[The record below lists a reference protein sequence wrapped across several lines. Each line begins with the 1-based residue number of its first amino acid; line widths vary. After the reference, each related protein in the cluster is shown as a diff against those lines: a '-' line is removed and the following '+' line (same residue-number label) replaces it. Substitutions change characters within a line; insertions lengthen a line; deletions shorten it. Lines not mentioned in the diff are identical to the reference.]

1 MKKNERPLL
10 SVMIPVYNASSYL
23 KECLDSVINQSYTN
37 LQIIC
42 VNDGSTDDS
51 GNILEEYKNKDHRV
65 VVLNK
70 KNSGIVGARKEAIRH
85 AIGQYAVCIDADDW
99 IEKDLL
105 EDLMHLALKNGADVV
120 TSGCIREYGKG
131 TSVDADIMPVGTYK
145 GEALHHR
152 FHSQMMGKGVCFQ
165 QNVKTTI
172 WGKIYKTELLRK
184 YQMQVD
190 DCINVGEDSAV
201 VYPCLLN
208 AKCVVVSGYNKY
220 HYRVLP
226 KSAAVTRH
234 KDEEESLTALE
245 MILKKEFMRFDN
257 QIENMEYQSYAI
269 SLFNRL
275 VICPESIVGIR
286 EGVLYP
292 FVGVKETDRVII
304 YGAGRFG
311 KRLYEHMIEIG
322 MDVAAIVD
330 RNDGNGVVSVDSINN
345 YSYDKIIVAVLK
357 NNIAIEICDNLKRI
371 GININNIVTI
381 DCESLIKER
390 M

>member
-1 MKKNERPLL
+1 MKKNEWPLL
-10 SVMIPVYNASSYL
+10 SVLIPVYNTSSYL
-23 KECLDSVINQSYTN
+23 KECLDSVVNQSYTN

-51 GNILEEYKNKDHRV
+51 GKILDEYQNRDNRV
-65 VVLNK
+65 VVLHK

-85 AIGQYAVCIDADDW
+85 AKGEYSVCIDSDDW
-99 IEKDLL
+99 IEKELL
-105 EDLMHLALKNGADVV
+105 EDLMELALKNNADVV
-120 TSGCIREYGKG
+120 TSGCVREYGKG
-131 TSVDADIMPVGTYK
+131 SSIDSDAIPSGTYI
-145 GEALHHR
+145 GENLHHS
-152 FHSQMMGKGVCFQ
+152 FHAQMMGKGICFQ

-172 WGKIYKTELLRK
+172 WGKIYKTDLLRK
-184 YQMQVD
+184 YQMQAD

-208 AKCVVVSGYNKY
+208 ARCIVVSGYNKY

-226 KSAAVTRH
+226 VSAAVTRH

-245 MILKKEFMRFDN
+245 SILKKEFGRFEN

-275 VICPESIVGIR
+275 VICPESIVEIR
-286 EGVLYP
+286 NGVLYP
-292 FVGVKETDRVII
+292 FVGVKKTDRVLI

-311 KRLYEHMIEIG
+311 KRLYERMLEIG
-322 MDVAAIVD
+322 MDIVAIVD
-330 RNDGNGVVSVDSINN
+330 RNDGNGVVSVDSIHN

-357 NNIAIEICDNLKRI
+357 NNIAIEICDNLKKM
-371 GININNIVTI
+371 GINANSIVTI
-381 DCESLIKER
+381 DCESLIAER